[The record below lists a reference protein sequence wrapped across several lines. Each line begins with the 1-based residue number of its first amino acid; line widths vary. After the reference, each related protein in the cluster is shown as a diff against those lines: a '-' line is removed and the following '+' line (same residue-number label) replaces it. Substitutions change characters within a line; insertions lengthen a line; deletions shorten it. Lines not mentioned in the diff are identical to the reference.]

1 MQQKS
6 AEEISVL
13 FVAKIFGESVP
24 RNPSKK
30 LLRQSL
36 MRDKLLA
43 KVLMYLYQRLSH
55 HAELACLPDRQV
67 SASTNVRRTLSSVVR
82 QADNGILKGIASP
95 DMKNVGIA
103 MTLLV
108 KLHRSYHGSCFHSCT
123 FESRY
128 DVEENSRYCFH
139 AALAG
144 IQNSRTTFFC

>member
-1 MQQKS
+1 
-6 AEEISVL
+6 
-13 FVAKIFGESVP
+13 
-24 RNPSKK
+24 
-30 LLRQSL
+30 
-36 MRDKLLA
+36 MRDKPLA

-67 SASTNVRRTLSSVVR
+67 SASTNFRRTLGSVFA
-82 QADNGILKGIASP
+82 QADTGILKGIASP

-128 DVEENSRYCFH
+128 DVQENSGDCFH

-144 IQNSRTTFFC
+144 NQNARAAFFS